1 MPCQPTGGVFG
12 PTSLVINK
20 ECNGEDPTEPGGGGE
35 SRRIKAF
42 RWFTNYFKVPF
53 NSGDPKTVSCK
64 QFNGGSK
71 SFKFPKSVTV
81 YLSWDA
87 DWRSS
92 GDPTHPCTCKMQ
104 IYQGPICAYDPV
116 LMPEYQHE
124 NEVNKKW
131 CEQIYQEGWNKQGCS
146 NYTPNHFI
154 NRNLVENNK
163 QAIITDDDALV
174 V

>member
-1 MPCQPTGGVFG
+1 MFG
-12 PTSLVINK
+12 PTSLVINN

-53 NSGDPKTVSCK
+53 NNGDPKTVSCK
-64 QFNGGSK
+64 RFNGGSR

-87 DWRSS
+87 DWKTSS
-92 GDPTHPCTCKMQ
+92 DPTKQCSCKMQ
-104 IYQGPICAYDPV
+104 IYQGPICAFDPV

-124 NEVNKKW
+124 NEANKEW
-131 CEQIYQEGWNKQGCS
+131 CEKIYQEGWNKQGCS
-146 NYTPNHFI
+146 NYTGSH
-154 NRNLVENNK
+154 L
-163 QAIITDDDALV
+163 TDHNQKEDYHPRVSTNDV